1 MRDKMALRAKENSAD
16 EIPAVCNPNRA
27 PRSKRAPPTEG
38 SEIPMR
44 LQRRTVLKGI
54 LGSVS
59 ALALKAPAIAQSA
72 PFKTGLLTVK
82 TGPLA
87 QGGIQMEQGIAT
99 FLKQK
104 NSSLAGRKIELVV
117 ADTGGNPAGAK
128 TKASELIERD
138 KVNVILGPL
147 AAFELLAITEYV
159 RQNETPLISLAA
171 AEDVTQRNANPFVI
185 RPSATSGQCSH
196 AMGDYAAKELKFK
209 RAATISEDFA
219 FGYEQMAGFQRV
231 FEDNGGKVVKK
242 LWPPLVTPDY
252 TPYIAQLSNVDC
264 VFNGFAGSNPVK
276 FMRAYADLGVKYK
289 IPLLAGWTAMDDA
302 LLKSLSDEAV
312 GVISAAWYSSE
323 ANTPSNKR
331 FVEAMQKAYLTLPGG
346 YSAGMYVAGQCVEAA
361 MQMLGDQAGDRKA
374 LADALH
380 KVSLSDTPRGA
391 VKFDQYGNVVGDVFI
406 RRCERKGGQ
415 LVNTV
420 IKTYPGVSQFW
431 TYEEKAV
438 LANPVYAREVPAAKN
453 LE

>member
-1 MRDKMALRAKENSAD
+1 
-16 EIPAVCNPNRA
+16 
-27 PRSKRAPPTEG
+27 
-38 SEIPMR
+38 
-44 LQRRTVLKGI
+44 
-54 LGSVS
+54 
-59 ALALKAPAIAQSA
+59 
-72 PFKTGLLTVK
+72 
-82 TGPLA
+82 
-87 QGGIQMEQGIAT
+87 
-99 FLKQK
+99 
-104 NSSLAGRKIELVV
+104 
-117 ADTGGNPAGAK
+117 
-128 TKASELIERD
+128 
-138 KVNVILGPL
+138 
-147 AAFELLAITEYV
+147 
-159 RQNETPLISLAA
+159 
-171 AEDVTQRNANPFVI
+171 
-185 RPSATSGQCSH
+185 
-196 AMGDYAAKELKFK
+196 MGDYASKELKYK

-252 TPYIAQLSNVDC
+252 TPYIAQIGNADC

-331 FVEAMQKAYLTLPGG
+331 FVEAMQKNYLTLPGG

-361 MQMLGDQAGDRKA
+361 IQALGGKADDRTA
-374 LADALH
+374 LAAALH
-380 KVSLSDTPRGA
+380 KVSLTDTPRGP
-391 VKFDQYGNVVGDVFI
+391 VKFDQYGNVIGDVFI

-420 IKTYPGVSQFW
+420 IKTYPGLSQFW
-431 TYEEKAV
+431 TYDEKAF
-438 LANPVYAREVPAAKN
+438 LANPVYSRDYPPAKN